1 MCGGGGW
8 SCRED
13 LSLGNLQDWRFPRL
27 LYSCD
32 YLRQLRYHCYS
43 KLQQIVIFSVSLLL
57 LVDGKPINLGLWD
70 TGGLDDQD
78 RLRPLSY
85 PETVGTLRSSLPRL
99 PGWYLFQDVFLVCFS
114 VTNTDSF
121 SNVESVWIPEVRSH
135 CPDTPIIL
143 VGTKADR
150 KDTWELKRLK
160 NQGKTIV
167 DEKSVIQCYQYAFF
181 HVFCFIFFFNVLG
194 QKVNQRAKKQRG
206 ESVDLHWMFGIRK
219 EKCE

>member
-1 MCGGGGW
+1 MEAKQGPAQWRCCYASKYQSGGDTESGDGYEGDGGGGGW

-99 PGWYLFQDVFLVCFS
+99 PG
-114 VTNTDSF
+114 
-121 SNVESVWIPEVRSH
+121 
-135 CPDTPIIL
+135 
-143 VGTKADR
+143 
-150 KDTWELKRLK
+150 
-160 NQGKTIV
+160 
-167 DEKSVIQCYQYAFF
+167 
-181 HVFCFIFFFNVLG
+181 
-194 QKVNQRAKKQRG
+194 
-206 ESVDLHWMFGIRK
+206 
-219 EKCE
+219 